1 MGQRVTY
8 SVPELF
14 RLWANSDL
22 TRAEVARLLGVTA
35 GQLTKLASRH
45 GLGPRGRQHRA
56 FSMDD
61 PTPEQIAERAAQ
73 CREKHMAMRRTE
85 DVTSTHSKVS
95 KWRRGVCQPKGVKA

>member
-1 MGQRVTY
+1 MGRRVTY
-8 SVPELF
+8 SVSELF
-14 RLWANSDL
+14 RLWSEDGL

-61 PTPEQIAERAAQ
+61 PTPEEIAARAAE
-73 CREKHMAMRRTE
+73 CRERHYAQRRAE
-85 DVTSTHSKVS
+85 DANNTHSKAS
-95 KWRRGVCQPKGVKA
+95 KWRRGICQPRSA